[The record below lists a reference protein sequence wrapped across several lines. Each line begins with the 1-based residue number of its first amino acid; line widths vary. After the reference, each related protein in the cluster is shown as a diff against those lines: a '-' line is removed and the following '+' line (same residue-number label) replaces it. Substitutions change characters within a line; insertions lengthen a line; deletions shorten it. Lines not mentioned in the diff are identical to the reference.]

1 MQLTPPQKIYMK
13 IRTIQPQ
20 DNNQLNRIITQC
32 AEEFNLI
39 GEGYGPSDPEVSKMF
54 EAYHRPGFS
63 YLVIESDKGEILG
76 GAGIGKLIGA
86 PNHWCELRK
95 MYLDPSARKRGYGR
109 QLLTALLT
117 IASKDH
123 YTVCYLETTAI
134 LANAIRLY
142 ENYGFIRL
150 SEPISYSVH
159 SSCEV
164 AMVMD
169 PII

>member
-1 MQLTPPQKIYMK
+1 MK
-13 IRTIQPQ
+13 IRAIQPQ
-20 DNNQLNRIITQC
+20 DNDQLNRIITEC

-63 YLVIESDKGEILG
+63 YLVIENDQSEIIG
-76 GAGIGKLIGA
+76 GAGIAQLRGA

-95 MYLDPSARKRGYGR
+95 MYLAPAARRRGYGR

-117 IASKDH
+117 IARKND
-123 YTVCYLETTAI
+123 YTACYLETTAI

-150 SEPISYSVH
+150 SEPVDYAVH

-164 AMVMD
+164 AMLMN